1 MSKIIEERRKKT
13 LFLTQFSLLLAIE
26 AIVCFTPLGSIPIGP
41 LVATLSHVPVIITAI
56 TLGTGA
62 GTLMGFFFGLF
73 SFIVNSFVSPNVF
86 SFVFTPLYNGGNLYS
101 ILICFVP
108 RILIGVTSGLIF
120 GALHKFLEE
129 KKTDA
134 VSYIASG
141 VVGSL
146 TNTILVLGGIYLFF
160 GRQYAEAMKIST
172 PGFTYEMLL
181 GAMMSVVGTNGVL
194 EMLVAAVIAFAVCLP
209 VRKYFLKLH

>member
-73 SFIVNSFVSPNVF
+73 SFLYWTFNPGVT
-86 SFVFTPLYNGGNLYS
+86 SFVFTPFYTIGEFGGSVWS
-101 ILICFVP
+101 IVICFVP
-108 RILIGVTSGLIF
+108 RILLGLFSGLVF
-120 GALHKFLEE
+120 SALHKLFDG
-129 KKTDA
+129 KKADA
-134 VSYIASG
+134 VSYVASG
-141 VVGSL
+141 IVGSL
-146 TNTILVLGGIYLFF
+146 TNTVLVLGGIYLFF
-160 GRQYAEAMKIST
+160 GREYAAANGLAYEALI
-172 PGFTYEMLL
+172 
-181 GAMMSVVGTNGVL
+181 GAMMAVIGSNGLL
-194 EMLVAAVIAFAVCLP
+194 EMAVAAVIAFAVCLP

>member
-73 SFIVNSFVSPNVF
+73 SFIVNSFVSPNLF
-86 SFVFTPLYNGGNLYS
+86 SFVFTPLYNGGNLLS
-101 ILICFVP
+101 LVICFVP
-108 RILIGVTSGLIF
+108 RILIGVTSGLVF
-120 GALHKFLEE
+120 GALHKLLEG

-141 VVGSL
+141 IVGSL

-160 GRQYAEAMKIST
+160 GRAYAAANAIAYEAL
-172 PGFTYEMLL
+172 F
-181 GAMMSVVGTNGVL
+181 GAMMAVVGTNGL
-194 EMLVAAVIAFAVCLP
+194 PEMAVAAVITFAVCLP

>member
-73 SFIVNSFVSPNVF
+73 SFIVNSFVSPNLF
-86 SFVFTPLYNGGNLYS
+86 SFVFTPLYNGGNLLS
-101 ILICFVP
+101 LVICFVP
-108 RILIGVTSGLIF
+108 RILIGVTSGLVF
-120 GALHKFLEE
+120 GALHKLLEG

-141 VVGSL
+141 IVGSL

-160 GRQYAEAMKIST
+160 GRAYAAANKIAYEAL
-172 PGFTYEMLL
+172 F
-181 GAMMSVVGTNGVL
+181 GAMMAVVGSNGL
-194 EMLVAAVIAFAVCLP
+194 PEMAVAAVITFAVCLP